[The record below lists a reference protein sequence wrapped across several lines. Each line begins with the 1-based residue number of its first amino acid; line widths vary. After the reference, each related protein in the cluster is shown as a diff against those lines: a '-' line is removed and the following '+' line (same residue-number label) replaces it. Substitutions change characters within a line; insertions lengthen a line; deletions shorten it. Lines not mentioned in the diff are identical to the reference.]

1 MREEFEILQK
11 LGADGSGLDRSNLPP
26 VFLPAIPS
34 KMRGNFAGNP
44 RALMEVIMVQSLI
57 QSYFKIVQKNIADM
71 IPKTIM
77 AFLINESRSI
87 TQQELVREIYQ
98 QSNLKELLVEDPVM
112 QQKREAR
119 KKEVDQL
126 RIAQKLLNE
135 VANHKI

>member
-1 MREEFEILQK
+1 
-11 LGADGSGLDRSNLPP
+11 
-26 VFLPAIPS
+26 
-34 KMRGNFAGNP
+34 
-44 RALMEVIMVQSLI
+44 MEVIMVQSLI

-98 QSNLKELLVEDPVM
+98 QSNLNELLVEDPVM
-112 QQKREAR
+112 QQKREVR